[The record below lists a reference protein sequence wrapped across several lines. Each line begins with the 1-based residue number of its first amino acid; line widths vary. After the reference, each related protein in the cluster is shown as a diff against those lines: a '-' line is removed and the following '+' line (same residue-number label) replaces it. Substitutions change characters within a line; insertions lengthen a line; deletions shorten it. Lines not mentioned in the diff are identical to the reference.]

1 MSRAA
6 RLLLEFEVS
15 GDQKVVNNIKQ
26 VGQVAR
32 VTNRYSMEDVD
43 GAS

>member
-1 MSRAA
+1 MSSGSRF
-6 RLLLEFEVS
+6 LLEYQAS
-15 GDQKVVNNIKQ
+15 GDQEVVNNIKQ